1 VSTPLATIVY
11 GVLYPVT
18 PDVANT
24 VIAEIESL
32 EFNTHTRWVEITTTD
47 GRTVILRVGPSQPI
61 ALRPATE
68 TE

>member
-1 VSTPLATIVY
+1 VSTALATVVY

-24 VIAEIESL
+24 VIAEIESF
-32 EFNTHTRWVEITTTD
+32 EFTTHTRWVEITTTD
-47 GRTVILRVGPSQPI
+47 GRTVILRVGPSLPI